1 MVVKEAVETDVEEA
15 VEREEVIDQ
24 EGVLADAERGVDVEK
39 DHKLVDPKKQQI
51 SE

>member
-1 MVVKEAVETDVEEA
+1 MVVKEVVETDVEEA
-15 VEREEVIDQ
+15 VGREEVTDQ
-24 EGVLADAERGVDVEK
+24 EGVLVDAERGVDVGR